1 MPHKPVLLQEVLQC
15 LNLKSGDIVLDG
27 TLGSGGHALE
37 ILKRIGPSGRLI
49 GLDQD
54 TAAIVRCRETL
65 KDFQGQISLHSENYR
80 NAGNVLETLN
90 IPALDAVILDVGLS
104 SEQLE
109 DAVRGFSFDRSG
121 PLDMRMDPRASNRAR
136 DLVNDLSEDELE
148 RLFRELG
155 EERWARRIAG
165 NIFRERAK
173 QPIETTDDLVRVIE
187 QALPRR
193 TRFRK
198 GHRPGWARRHPATRA
213 FQALRIAANDE
224 LGALREG
231 LPVLWKGIK
240 PGGRLAV
247 ITFHSLED
255 RIVKHQFRMWA
266 QTEGAV
272 LLTKKP
278 ITATREEAVANPR
291 SRSAK
296 LRVVEKSH
304 ERCG

>member
-1 MPHKPVLLQEVLQC
+1 MPHKPVLLQEALQC
-15 LNLKSGDIVLDG
+15 LDLKSGATVMDG
-27 TLGSGGHALE
+27 TLGSAGHALE
-37 ILKRIGPSGRLI
+37 ILKQIGSKGRLI
-49 GLDQD
+49 GFDQD
-54 TAAIVRCRETL
+54 PAAIARCREIL
-65 KDFQGQISLHSENYR
+65 KDFQGQISLHPENFR
-80 NAGNVLETLN
+80 NAGEILESLN

-104 SEQLE
+104 SDQLE

-121 PLDMRMDPRASNRAR
+121 PLDMRMDPRAPNSAR
-136 DLVNDLSEDELE
+136 DLVNDLSEEELE
-148 RLFRELG
+148 KLFRELG

-187 QALPRR
+187 EALPRR

-198 GHRPGWARRHPATRA
+198 GSRPVWARRHPATRA

-231 LPVLWKGIK
+231 LPAVWRKIK

-255 RIVKHQFRMWA
+255 RIVKFQFRSWA

-272 LLTKKP
+272 ILTKKP
-278 ITATREEAVANPR
+278 VTATREEAAANPR

-296 LRVVEKSH
+296 LRAVEKP
-304 ERCG
+304 